1 MPADSRPYPLAAYN
15 FRVQV
20 GPNTIN
26 FTEVTGIELAYQ
38 HVVYRHGLSFWEGE
52 QIDTFHFDEFAPIT
66 MKRGMILNS
75 SPTFLYE
82 WLRKKELRTLE
93 VQLCNP
99 DGNAVMAWKI
109 AHAIPVKLS
118 APTFAANTNDVVID
132 VLEVQARGVSLVKL

>member
-1 MPADSRPYPLAAYN
+1 MPADSRSYPLVAYN

-52 QIDTFHFDEFAPIT
+52 QISTFHFDAFAPIT
-66 MKRGMILNS
+66 MKRGSILNS
-75 SPTFLYE
+75 SPTFLYD
-82 WLRKKELRTLE
+82 WLRQKESRTLE
-93 VQLCNP
+93 VQLC
-99 DGNAVMAWKI
+99 DSLGAAVLAWKI

-118 APTFAANTNDVVID
+118 APTFAANTNDAVID
-132 VLEVQARGVSLVKL
+132 ILEVQARGVSLVKL